1 MLLAWGQMSWSY
13 GHSCLDMR
21 WVSPLWAWIP
31 WSLWVSPGPRAD
43 SSLFYHPA
51 KCILT
56 SACLCLSLSVCMCVQ
71 YASSYSMSL
80 CLLSL
85 CVWKRPIY
93 YVISVPPIGPSP
105 FTVPSTNL
113 MGTPALPPPICAAG
127 GLGMWAAAPPRL
139 LCVKAWSHTPA
150 GTNHCFSLCLA

>member
-1 MLLAWGQMSWSY
+1 MLLAWGQIFWSH
-13 GHSCLDMR
+13 GHCCLEVR
-21 WVSPLWAWIP
+21 WVSPLWAWTP

-43 SSLFYHPA
+43 SSLSCHPA

-56 SACLCLSLSVCMCVQ
+56 SACVCLSPSVCMCVP
-71 YASSYSMSL
+71 YVSSHSMSL

-93 YVISVPPIGPSP
+93 CVISVPSIGPSP

-113 MGTPALPPPICAAG
+113 VGTPALPPPICAAG
-127 GLGMWAAAPPRL
+127 GLGMWAAAPPHL
-139 LCVKAWSHTPA
+139 LCVKAWSRTPA